1 MRSLLADPSRPGQ
14 RRTRQPFTPRARG
27 CGMRQCILLWCPSLI
42 PGWIHAHGLTDDQ
55 MMILEAVDLEAGR
68 ILHDKVHQHSRGKEG
83 EDYGRC
89 GRGRWPFIP
98 GDVLSMVVEST
109 VGPAVG

>member
-1 MRSLLADPSRPGQ
+1 
-14 RRTRQPFTPRARG
+14 
-27 CGMRQCILLWCPSLI
+27 MRQCILLWCPSLI
-42 PGWIHAHGLTDDQ
+42 PGWINAHGLTDDL

-68 ILHDKVHQHSRGKEG
+68 ILHAKVHQHSRGKEG

-98 GDVLSMVVEST
+98 GDVLSMVVEIQSDLPLDDRIHEQSHDREH
-109 VGPAVG
+109 G